1 MNQELKK
8 PELLT
13 KEELEELLPE
23 LGDLEEWIKK
33 VKDYALAQAIAGEKI
48 KGFKLVEGR
57 SVAKYKDER
66 ALIRRLEANGYQKA
80 IFYKSP
86 ELISVSDLKKILK
99 RDFANYEDLI
109 EKPQGK
115 LTLVPETDKR
125 PAFEPEGAKG
135 DFADD
140 IKQGSKAA
148 DTDDLI

>member
-1 MNQELKK
+1 MNQELKQ

-66 ALIRRLEANGYQKA
+66 ALIQRLEANGYQKA
-80 IFYKSP
+80 IFYKLP

-99 RDFANYEDLI
+99 RDFANYA
-109 EKPQGK
+109 PA
-115 LTLVPETDKR
+115 VPAR
-125 PAFEPEGAKG
+125 
-135 DFADD
+135 
-140 IKQGSKAA
+140 
-148 DTDDLI
+148 